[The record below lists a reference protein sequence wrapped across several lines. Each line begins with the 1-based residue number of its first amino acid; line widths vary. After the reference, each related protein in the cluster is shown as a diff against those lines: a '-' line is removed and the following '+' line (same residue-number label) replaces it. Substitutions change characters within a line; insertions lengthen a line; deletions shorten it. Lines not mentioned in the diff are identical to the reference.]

1 VFFLETIKPK
11 RGGNDMLGT
20 QVTVSGITDIK
31 TNNQAKVYASILQTV
46 KTYVEVRGEKL
57 WQMLKVASEA
67 RAIYGN
73 SPETQTI
80 VRMQF
85 VKAFEEIREDKTI
98 EPANDPTLQSDKA
111 TSYRIVKIVFTFEPE
126 RIERMKK
133 DGLSFAE
140 VHKRAIKERK
150 LLDRKAKP
158 SDEQQPE
165 RTEETHDPIGQG
177 KDISP
182 ATRGSSLALEDTDDW
197 LDESLQII
205 NHTFSRFLNMI
216 REARKSGIL
225 KGSKLELLKRII
237 IAILAV
243 GGIATAV
250 DFLID
255 DDHDGIPDIIEWFMN
270 H

>member
-1 VFFLETIKPK
+1 VFFLETINPK
-11 RGGNDMLGT
+11 RTRNDMLGT
-20 QVTVSGITDIK
+20 QVAISGITD
-31 TNNQAKVYASILQTV
+31 NQAKVYASILQTV

-67 RAIYGN
+67 RAIYGD

-111 TSYRIVKIVFTFEPE
+111 TSYRIVKIVFTFETE

-165 RTEETHDPIGQG
+165 RTEETHDPI
-177 KDISP
+177 SP
-182 ATRGSSLALEDTDDW
+182 ATREPSLEDTDDW

-216 REARKSGIL
+216 REARKSRIL
-225 KGSKLELLKRII
+225 KGSKLEQLKKII
-237 IAILAV
+237 IGILV
-243 GGIATAV
+243 LGGIATAV
-250 DFLID
+250 NFLID